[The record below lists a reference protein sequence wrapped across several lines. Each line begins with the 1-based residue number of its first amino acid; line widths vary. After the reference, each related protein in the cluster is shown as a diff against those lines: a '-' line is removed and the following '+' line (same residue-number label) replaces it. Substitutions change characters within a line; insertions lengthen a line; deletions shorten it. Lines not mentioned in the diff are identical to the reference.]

1 MPNRLSN
8 EQSPYLLQHKDNPVD
23 WYPWGEEAFARA
35 RAEDKPIFLSIG
47 YSTCHWCHVME
58 HESFETRA
66 VADALNR
73 DFVSIKVDR
82 EERPDVDDIYMRA
95 VQMMTGTGGWPLSL
109 FLTPDGR
116 PFYGGTYFP
125 PGPRYGRPGFV
136 TILEAIANAW
146 KTRRAD
152 LESSAG
158 ELLAHLQPADAAT
171 GGGGPVGAAVLDS
184 AARILARQFD
194 PRDGG
199 FGGAPKFPPSMRLE
213 LLIRD
218 FLRTGEPSS
227 RSMVEETLSK
237 MAAGGMYDQVGGGF
251 HRYSVDA
258 HWLVPHFEKMLYD
271 NAMLARVYLLAHR
284 AFGVADHAR
293 VARETLDYLLREM
306 TPKDAS
312 LGAGGFFAAQDADSG
327 GVEGT
332 FYVWDPDSLDRAV
345 GKEAAPV
352 VAARFGV
359 TREGNFEDEQTVLS
373 VVRSVAELAAEFRK
387 TEEEIES
394 LLADAKARLYAARAR
409 RVWPATD
416 DKLLTDWSALAISA
430 FALAA
435 RTLEEPRYE
444 RAARDAADRILRN
457 CVRDGE
463 LLHRSL
469 GRPRRPDEKAGRG
482 DIPGFATDYAYL
494 VEALLDLYEATFEPR
509 YFAEAVRLEA
519 AFEERFADP
528 RGGFFLSAAAHDG
541 LIVRPKESY
550 DGATPSSNSVA
561 ALNLLRLSAFT
572 GDDRYARRADEIF
585 GAFAG
590 DLERAAVAFPRLLCA
605 LDFRSSAPRE
615 IALAGEPGSD
625 DFEALRRTVFASPRL
640 NRVLAHVDS
649 AAAVPELAPLTRAR
663 TTRDGHAAAYVC
675 ERFAC
680 QAPITDPEALRAAL
694 DKPSRP

>member
-1 MPNRLSN
+1 VANRLSE

-35 RAEDKPIFLSIG
+35 RAEDRPIFLSIG

-58 HESFETRA
+58 HESFETQP

-95 VQMMTGTGGWPLSL
+95 VQMMTGSGGWPLSL

-136 TILEAIANAW
+136 AILEAIANAW
-146 KTRRAD
+146 KTRRAE

-158 ELLAHLQPADAAT
+158 ELLAHLESGAEHAGPGATVTPAL
-171 GGGGPVGAAVLDS
+171 LDS
-184 AARILARQFD
+184 AARVLGRQFD
-194 PRDGG
+194 PAEGG
-199 FGGAPKFPPSMRLE
+199 FGGAPKFPPAMRLE

-218 FLRTGEPSS
+218 FLRTGEGSS
-227 RSMVEETLSK
+227 REMVVKTLAK

-271 NAMLARVYLLAHR
+271 NAMLARVYLLAYR
-284 AFGVADHAR
+284 AFGVEDYAR

-306 TPKDAS
+306 TPP
-312 LGAGGFFAAQDADSG
+312 GGGFFAAQDADSG
-327 GVEGT
+327 GEEGT
-332 FYVWDPDSLDRAV
+332 FSVWDPDSLEQAV
-345 GKEAAPV
+345 GGEAAPV

-359 TREGNFEDEQTVLS
+359 TREGNFEDGKTVLS
-373 VVRSVAELAAEFRK
+373 VVRTVPELAREFRK
-387 TEEEIES
+387 TEGEVEA
-394 LLADAKARLYAARAR
+394 LLASAKERMYAARAE

-416 DKLLTDWSALAISA
+416 EKLLTDWSALAVSA

-435 RTLEEPRYE
+435 RVLDEPRYE
-444 RAARDAADRILRN
+444 RAAREAADRILRT

-463 LLHRSL
+463 LLHREKG
-469 GRPRRPDEKAGRG
+469 GRA

-509 YFAEAVRLEA
+509 YFSEAVRLQAVFDEK
-519 AFEERFADP
+519 FADP
-528 RGGFFLSAAAHDG
+528 RGGYFLAAAAHDG

-561 ALNLLRLSAFT
+561 AMNLLRLSVFT
-572 GDDRYARRADEIF
+572 GDERYARRADGIF
-585 GAFAG
+585 EAFAG
-590 DLERAAVAFPRLLCA
+590 DLERAASAFPQLLCA
-605 LDFRSSAPRE
+605 LDFRASGPRE
-615 IALAGEPGSD
+615 IVLAGEAGSP
-625 DFEALRRTVFASPRL
+625 DFEALRRAVFASPAL
-640 NRVLAHVDS
+640 NRVVARVDS
-649 AAAVPELAPLTRAR
+649 VAQVPELAPLTRAR
-663 TTRDGHAAAYVC
+663 TPRDGKAAAYVC
-675 ERFAC
+675 ERFTC
-680 QAPITDPEALRAAL
+680 KAPITDPSALTRL
-694 DKPSRP
+694 LER